1 MKKVMFKGGTRVDIC
16 PLSNLQRLKISTSQ
30 IRDNNVYVRA
40 FDGIKRDTIGE
51 IDLVLTIGPVDL

>member
-1 MKKVMFKGGTRVDIC
+1 MLDGSSRVSIF
-16 PLSNLQRLKISTSQ
+16 PLSTLQRLKNNTDKIHA
-30 IRDNNVYVRA
+30 NNVYVGA